1 MRAFRASF
9 FEEKQIRLEQP
20 LAKRRLAK
28 MRSSSMFG
36 DKGHYKK
43 ACDRVREIKNA
54 FRDGTVKG
62 DEDLLKKEMDKLEKA
77 IKLWEKLHG
86 K

>member
-1 MRAFRASF
+1 
-9 FEEKQIRLEQP
+9 
-20 LAKRRLAK
+20 
-28 MRSSSMFG
+28 MFG